1 VWTEPCCVRRRTGFF
16 KIPDYRPVKSLVHQD
31 SETSKASYT
40 STGPN
45 ITASDFT
52 GIICLGFGSQPAS
65 SVIGPPERWLQGQPP
80 QSTPWTSP
88 PVARFVCHLRELFA
102 REERGTELED
112 NVGNLRKPPSV
123 GLIGLVTVE
132 TARRA
137 RTEDVT
143 RPWLK
148 GSEPSPAEC
157 EEVLGC
163 TSVVSPASTTIQ
175 VPTLREEV
183 KIPC

>member
-1 VWTEPCCVRRRTGFF
+1 
-16 KIPDYRPVKSLVHQD
+16 
-31 SETSKASYT
+31 
-40 STGPN
+40 
-45 ITASDFT
+45 
-52 GIICLGFGSQPAS
+52 
-65 SVIGPPERWLQGQPP
+65 
-80 QSTPWTSP
+80 
-88 PVARFVCHLRELFA
+88 
-102 REERGTELED
+102 
-112 NVGNLRKPPSV
+112 VGNLRKPPSV